1 MCALATAAVGGAWL
15 ILVPSWPYAPVMAA
29 AAALLALAFMAVG
42 GKKNKTQVSRPLSF
56 TERVE
61 ILASKQGLDEEGK
74 VRTYPGTET
83 GGGPPAVPRN
93 PSAGVCRVGRCA
105 ADVLNFR
112 GLPPAP

>member
-74 VRTYPGTET
+74 YTLIRELRRAEARRQFLGIHQPEF
-83 GGGPPAVPRN
+83 AV
-93 PSAGVCRVGRCA
+93 
-105 ADVLNFR
+105 
-112 GLPPAP
+112 